1 MEERIEYIKKLFKA
15 EKMVIKI
22 GSAVITKDDEGLN
35 KQVLSQIAYE
45 VQRLQKAGKKIV
57 LVSSGAIACGRAK
70 LKFYNNPISLS
81 EKQALAAC
89 GQADLIHAYEEI
101 FDQYNLKVAQV
112 LLTAEDLSVRK
123 RYLNAIKTLNTLLKW
138 GIVPIINENDTVAT
152 EEIRF
157 SDNDLLSALVALAL
171 PADVLFILSEIDALY
186 KEDPRNNPSAE
197 KVNFVKEVTPE
208 IISMAGNKP
217 GRLGRGGMYSKL
229 LAAKM
234 VTSSGIPLAILPG
247 KEPLILERFFAG
259 ELVGTFFA
267 PKERKLSM
275 RKLWIKYYLQPEGK
289 LFLDEGA
296 VEVLKHK
303 GKSLLIAGVK
313 GLEGHFSRGASVV
326 CYDPANNPIAKGI
339 VNFSS
344 EEILNFLREAKKPD
358 KEIIHRD
365 NLVLLD

>member
-1 MEERIEYIKKLFKA
+1 MDQRREYIKSLLKA
-15 EKMVIKI
+15 ERMVIKI

-70 LKFYNNPISLS
+70 LKFYKKPLSLS
-81 EKQALAAC
+81 EKQALASC

-101 FDQYNLKVAQV
+101 FEQYDLKVAQV
-112 LLTAEDLSVRK
+112 LLTSEDLSVRK
-123 RYLNAIKTLNTLLKW
+123 RYLNARKTLNTLLKW

-157 SDNDLLSALVALAL
+157 SDNDILSALVALAL
-171 PADVLFILSEIDALY
+171 PADVLFIFSDIDALY
-186 KEDPRNNPSAE
+186 KEDPRINPQAE
-197 KVNFVKEVTPE
+197 KVSFVEKVTPE
-208 IISMAGNKP
+208 VISMAGAKP

-229 LAAKM
+229 IAAKM
-234 VTSSGIPLAILPG
+234 VTSSGIPMAILPG
-247 KEPLILERFFAG
+247 REPLILEKFFAG
-259 ELVGTFFA
+259 EPVGTFFA

-289 LFLDEGA
+289 LFIDEGA
-296 VEVLKHK
+296 VKVLKHE
-303 GKSLLIAGVK
+303 GKSLLIGGVK
-313 GLEGHFSRGASVV
+313 GVEGNFSRGASVL

-344 EEILNFLREAKKPD
+344 EEILSFLKEAKKPE

-365 NLVLLD
+365 NLALLD